1 MVTFAKNFCLLLW
14 LSARG
19 ASHHSVFM
27 GNSSAISHTC
37 QPCLPSRW
45 VLLFVPGVVEQNENS
60 GLFPDFMNG
69 YIKFKDSPNY

>member
-1 MVTFAKNFCLLLW
+1 MVTFAKSFCLLLW
-14 LSARG
+14 LIARG

-45 VLLFVPGVVEQNENS
+45 VLFFVPGVVEQKWELWVIPRLY
-60 GLFPDFMNG
+60 GWVYKILRLT
-69 YIKFKDSPNY
+69 